1 MSKKN
6 KNKKKNV
13 KTESTFSIKIHNCVN
28 AITNHTKKITEI
40 ISIVLLIISIINV
53 VFDYCYKI
61 ECENY
66 YKIPSKYFSTSI
78 DGNLVFS
85 LLAVLLVLIA
95 FFPPIKHYFERKNNT
110 TTKFSIG
117 YNISLSI
124 LLGSYV
130 GVINVI
136 YIIEIVKTETL
147 PDFITAS
154 LVFCI
159 NGMDPWL
166 FIVIVDLLFIANV
179 LGILSINRIRNIKS
193 NIFRKLIII
202 ILSVITAIN
211 FITIF
216 AGINAKIAS
225 STSAKRKTKY
235 EFIENSNRRYIVLS
249 EYNNKKLVVKYNIKK
264 QGDSLQCEILTNK
277 YYFVDD
283 SDYAYSYI
291 DLEYPP
297 VVCSQH

>member
-1 MSKKN
+1 
-6 KNKKKNV
+6 
-13 KTESTFSIKIHNCVN
+13 
-28 AITNHTKKITEI
+28 
-40 ISIVLLIISIINV
+40 
-53 VFDYCYKI
+53 
-61 ECENY
+61 
-66 YKIPSKYFSTSI
+66 
-78 DGNLVFS
+78 
-85 LLAVLLVLIA
+85 
-95 FFPPIKHYFERKNNT
+95 
-110 TTKFSIG
+110 
-117 YNISLSI
+117 
-124 LLGSYV
+124 
-130 GVINVI
+130 
-136 YIIEIVKTETL
+136 
-147 PDFITAS
+147 
-154 LVFCI
+154 
-159 NGMDPWL
+159 MDPWL

-193 NIFRKLIII
+193 NIFRELIII

-216 AGINAKIAS
+216 AGTNAKIAS
-225 STSAKRKTKY
+225 STSAERKTKY

-264 QGDSLQCEILTNK
+264 QGDSLQCEILTDK